1 VTVEKFRL
9 VSSSKGLSLHL
20 GGLTRDLPRQW
31 QKLKVEKG
39 QGLSFFVVVSGN
51 LHCVSA
57 ESPKL
62 LMLNHNNRVA
72 IQWRSLS
79 SFNDFFLRMVSF
91 LSLIYGK
98 DIIRVQLSEFSL

>member
-1 VTVEKFRL
+1 MKVETFRL
-9 VSSSKGLSLHL
+9 VSSSKQLSLHL

-39 QGLSFFVVVSGN
+39 QGLSFFVVVSRN

-62 LMLNHNNRVA
+62 LMLNHNKMVA

-79 SFNDFFLRMVSF
+79 SFNGYFLRMVSF
-91 LSLIYGK
+91 LALIYGK
-98 DIIRVQLSEFSL
+98 DIIRVQL

>member
-9 VSSSKGLSLHL
+9 VSSSKGLSLHF
-20 GGLTRDLPRQW
+20 GGHTRDLPRQW

-51 LHCVSA
+51 FHCVSA

-62 LMLNHNNRVA
+62 VMLNHNNRFA

-79 SFNDFFLRMVSF
+79 SFNGYFLRMVSF
-91 LSLIYGK
+91 LGLIYGK
-98 DIIRVQLSEFSL
+98 DIIRVQI

>member
-98 DIIRVQLSEFSL
+98 DIIRVQISEFSL

>member
-1 VTVEKFRL
+1 MTVEKFRL

-79 SFNDFFLRMVSF
+79 SFNDFLLCMVSF

-98 DIIRVQLSEFSL
+98 DIIRVQISEFSL

>member
-1 VTVEKFRL
+1 MTVEKFRL

-98 DIIRVQLSEFSL
+98 DIIRVQISEFSL

>member
-1 VTVEKFRL
+1 VTVEKFQL
-9 VSSSKGLSLHL
+9 VSSLKGLNLHL

-51 LHCVSA
+51 FHCVSA

-72 IQWRSLS
+72 IQWRSIN
-79 SFNDFFLRMVSF
+79 SFNEYFLRMVSF
-91 LSLIYGK
+91 LGLIYGK
-98 DIIRVQLSEFSL
+98 DIIRIQL